1 MLRKALLL
9 LLCPLF
15 LFAENKDVT
24 IVMQFAEGFSP
35 QALQEMQLEAERI
48 VKKAGV
54 NLAFKHRHEAAQ
66 EAFNDLIFFKMS
78 GRCEMDSFPVILD
91 ERGPLAFTFT
101 TDGQILPF
109 GEVKCDRLRDSI
121 KTAMSGSDYSQGN
134 QLLGRAMGRVLAHEL
149 YHMLAQSKGHAKNG
163 VARESLSARQLI
175 SDKLD
180 FSKHDCAFIQMNGS
194 KSFL

>member
-9 LLCPLF
+9 LLCPIF
-15 LFAENKDVT
+15 LFAEKKEVT

-48 VKKAGV
+48 VKKVGV

-66 EAFNDLIFFKMS
+66 ETFNDLIFFKMS

-101 TDGQILPF
+101 TDGRILPF

-121 KTAMSGSDYSQGN
+121 KTAMSGADYSQGN

-149 YHMLAQSKGHAKNG
+149 YHMFAQSKGHAKSG

-180 FSKHDCAFIQMNGS
+180 FSNHDCAFIQSSGS